1 MTRYCMLIQRHILCA
16 LLLFTSAA
24 SAAKKDYQ
32 SPQKYLLERSYSV
45 KNKSDTQAFRIK
57 VYIPDVQSYQNATLL
72 KATYSI
78 EPAER
83 TQLMNGAEQLMF
95 DLEMAPRE
103 EKVIHLQ
110 WEIQLA
116 GINALAQTN
125 QLVLSAE
132 DRQRYLEAGTLYE
145 SDNPEIIAKTNAVIA
160 EKATELEKA
169 EAIFAF
175 VRSHVKFFR
184 FGADSKGA
192 LYALQNGKGDC
203 TEYAALIVA
212 MSRAAGIPA
221 RLNGVMAF
229 NKADTGKA
237 GTDNH
242 NHAEV
247 FITGHGWVPAE
258 ATFKSLAF
266 GQMANFEVIL
276 RRGLRTD
283 KNGWVSWKV
292 ASEAAKIK
300 EVKMLGHK
308 WQKLP

>member
-1 MTRYCMLIQRHILCA
+1 M
-16 LLLFTSAA
+16 
-24 SAAKKDYQ
+24 
-32 SPQKYLLERSYSV
+32 
-45 KNKSDTQAFRIK
+45 
-57 VYIPDVQSYQNATLL
+57 
-72 KATYSI
+72 YSI

-83 TQLMNGAEQLMF
+83 TLMANGAEQLMF

-103 EKVIHLQ
+103 EKIIHLQ
-110 WEIQLA
+110 WEIQLT
-116 GINALAQTN
+116 GLNALAQTN
-125 QLVLSAE
+125 PQALSAE

-160 EKATELEKA
+160 EKSTELEKA
-169 EAIFAF
+169 NAIFAF

-192 LYALQNGKGDC
+192 LYALQNGRGDC

-242 NHAEV
+242 NNAEV
-247 FITGHGWVPAE
+247 FIAGHGWVPAE
-258 ATFKSLAF
+258 ATFKNLAF

-292 ASEAAKIK
+292 ASDAAKIK
-300 EVKMLGHK
+300 DVKMLGHK
-308 WQKLP
+308 WQKLL